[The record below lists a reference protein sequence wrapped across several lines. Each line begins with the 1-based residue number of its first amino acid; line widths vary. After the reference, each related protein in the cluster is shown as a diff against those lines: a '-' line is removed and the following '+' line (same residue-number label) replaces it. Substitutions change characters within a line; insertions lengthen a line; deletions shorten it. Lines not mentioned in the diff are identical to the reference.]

1 MLTLLVSARILTEIM
16 TNQGPSSLP
25 GGSAAITLD
34 ARHDDKRL
42 HIAIPVK
49 VFPDVKSFES
59 QLCCTYEISP
69 RGARIA
75 LLPGIKEVGQTIY
88 VQRQSRRAR
97 YRVAWIGEAG
107 TSREGQVGVE
117 TLEPANVIWESEI
130 RSWIMTSK

>member
-1 MLTLLVSARILTEIM
+1 M